1 MVKTPETIKFWIG
14 FFLEDFPSILS
25 VNCMWYL
32 KQDGVD
38 ELVINK
44 LFVCW
49 YGPMIYYCVQS
60 FVVLLG
66 DSDII

>member
-1 MVKTPETIKFWIG
+1 
-14 FFLEDFPSILS
+14 
-25 VNCMWYL
+25 MWYL

-49 YGPMIYYCVQS
+49 YGPVIYYCVQS

-66 DSDII
+66 DVDII